1 MTQPSGQK
9 MSEFQVVSMLDGAI
23 SESLKVSKTGSVLL
37 KLKLFIKVCRLIL
50 WNYQQIDS
58 SFVPVALYVEQG
70 KMNLLDLD
78 KKLHKEVSIVGIDE
92 FIKNVWPN
100 FKVSNTPGI
109 IHWNDIIKTE
119 KFINKAENDILKK

>member
-1 MTQPSGQK
+1 